1 MSPSTMTWV
10 AVGDSSGARIFK
22 FDKPSDPWTLVEAIK
37 GDGSGADT
45 GTRDFGKKAS
55 EHKGALHGHGDIEK
69 SEKETAERRFAHVLV
84 HELERGLAEL
94 AFGRLVLVAQPKLLG
109 ELRENLSRGLQA
121 KIVAEVSKDYVHLA
135 PDELRKKL
143 LESIPVDLTLRA

>member
-1 MSPSTMTWV
+1 MCLANRRPRRYAMGNDRGLAHFPSDPIGDKSMSQSTMTWV

-22 FDKPSDPWTLVEAIK
+22 FDKQADPWTLVEAIK

-69 SEKETAERRFAHVLV
+69 S
-84 HELERGLAEL
+84 
-94 AFGRLVLVAQPKLLG
+94 
-109 ELRENLSRGLQA
+109 
-121 KIVAEVSKDYVHLA
+121 
-135 PDELRKKL
+135 
-143 LESIPVDLTLRA
+143 